1 MKKPLLDV
9 IFASEKRKRV
19 ILLLQKGPLEMKVLL
34 RELDTTRQALLPQI
48 RVLEDHHL
56 VAGSGDSYE
65 LTTIGRLISDKM
77 EPLLGTLSVLDNDVD
92 YWGKH
97 WIDFIPAHLLE
108 RISDIRGCSIVQPSL
123 MNLYEINMDFIE
135 SAKRSG
141 SLFFISSFMQPNF
154 PRILQQF
161 VENNINVSIMVNREL
176 LDKMKKKPHV
186 NLDKFISTGRV
197 KFYLYPGEFKFL
209 SLSLSDDFAVLRL
222 FSIDGG
228 FSNKQLVCCTP
239 EARRWN
245 KELFDHYLKDS
256 IPITGD

>member
-1 MKKPLLDV
+1 MKKLLLDV
-9 IFASEKRKRV
+9 IFASEKRNRV

-48 RVLEDHHL
+48 RILEDHHL
-56 VAGSGDSYE
+56 VAGSNDSYE
-65 LTTIGRLISDKM
+65 LTAIGRLIADKM
-77 EPLLGTLSVLDNDVD
+77 GPLLGTLAVLDNDVD

-123 MNLYEINMDFIE
+123 MNLYEMNMDFIE

-154 PRILQQF
+154 SQILRQF
-161 VENNINVSIMVNREL
+161 VENNIDVSIIVNREL
-176 LDKMKKKPHV
+176 LDKMKRESHV
-186 NLDKFISTGRV
+186 SFNKFISTGRV
-197 KFYLYPGEFKFL
+197 RFYLYPGEFKFL
-209 SLSLSDDFAVLRL
+209 SLSLSDDCAVLRL
-222 FSIDGG
+222 FTIGGG

-239 EARRWN
+239 EARGWN
-245 KELFDHYLKDS
+245 KDLFDHYLKDS
-256 IPITGD
+256 IPITD